1 MYSLSCGDRKTLTH
15 YKMLY
20 LILKK
25 TFDLTF
31 AFVGNIILSL
41 FLIIISFLI
50 KIDSKGPV
58 FFKQERIGK
67 DWKLFKIY
75 KFRTMFTD
83 ESKLEPSVSKENSL
97 RITKIGKFLRKYKID
112 ELPQLFNIIK
122 GEMSFVGPRPELP
135 SYVNN
140 YKEQYIEILKIKPG
154 ITDYA
159 SLKYINESI
168 LLNDAQ
174 NPEEIYINEILPLKL
189 YFNLKYIEEQNFI
202 LDLKLIF
209 KTIGAIIK
217 K

>member
-1 MYSLSCGDRKTLTH
+1 
-15 YKMLY
+15 MLY